1 MMNLIES
8 LCRTAIENKAE
19 DMYLREECTPR
30 FRIRGELI
38 EAEDIIFTKADM
50 DYFLNE
56 CGYDDSPTVETDLAW
71 ENSEGLRFRVNVF
84 NSLGSRS
91 AVLRP
96 LKEVKHSMAAL
107 GLPVQRLENW
117 LTRTHGLVLFTGAT
131 GSGKSTSLASGLS
144 WISKNFKKHIV
155 TIEDPVEY
163 LLKSDESLVSQR
175 QVGTDT
181 FSFED
186 GLRAALRQSPDVILV
201 GEIRDYETAKA
212 ALHACET
219 GHLVVSTLHSS
230 NVSET
235 VQRLLML
242 FPSGEREGALHVLS
256 RQLLGIISQKL
267 VPSESGGLH
276 LLVEHL
282 ENSGAVKKWLEDSEL
297 NKINDF
303 LVQGVQGENMTFI
316 NSIVMAYRSGL
327 ISEDTARGA
336 CDDPA
341 DFNRIILGV
350 SYGSR

>member
-1 MMNLIES
+1 MDLIET
-8 LCRTAIENKAE
+8 LCKLAVENNAE
-19 DMYLREECTPR
+19 DMYLREGCAPR
-30 FRIRGELI
+30 LRIRGELI
-38 EAEDIIFTKADM
+38 EVEGSIFSKEDMQD
-50 DYFLNE
+50 FLKQ
-56 CGYDDSPTVETDLAW
+56 CGFHVAPAQEADLAW
-71 ENSEGLRFRVNVF
+71 QNSAGLRFRVNIF
-84 NSLGSRS
+84 ESLGSRS

-96 LKEVKHSMAAL
+96 LKEVTKSMTDL
-107 GLPVQRLENW
+107 GLPVARLQNW
-117 LTRTHGLVLFTGAT
+117 LSRRHGLILFTGAT
-131 GSGKSTSLASGLS
+131 GSGKSTSLASALS
-144 WISKNFKKHIV
+144 WVSKNFKKHII

-163 LLKSDESLVSQR
+163 LLTSDESLVSQR
-175 QVGTDT
+175 QIGSDT
-181 FSFED
+181 STFER
-186 GLRAALRQSPDVILV
+186 GLRAALRQSPDIILV

-242 FPSGEREGALHVLS
+242 FPAAEREGALHVLS

-276 LLVEHL
+276 LLLEHL
-282 ENSGAVKKWLEDSEL
+282 ENSGAIKKWLEEAEL

-303 LVQGVQGENMTFI
+303 LIQGVQGENLTFI
-316 NSIVMAYRSGL
+316 SSIVQAYKAGQ

>member
-1 MMNLIES
+1 MDLLET
-8 LCRTAIENKAE
+8 LCTVAIENNAE
-19 DMYLREECTPR
+19 DMYLREDCPPR
-30 FRIRGELI
+30 LRIRGELI
-38 EAEDIIFTKADM
+38 EVEGTTFTRENMQD
-50 DYFLNE
+50 FLKE
-56 CGYDDSPTVETDLAW
+56 CGHSAILHQEADLAW
-71 ENSEGLRFRVNVF
+71 ENSIGQRFRVNIF
-84 NSLGSRS
+84 ESLGSRS

-96 LKEVKHSMAAL
+96 LREVTKSMEDL
-107 GLPVQRLENW
+107 GLPIERLQNW
-117 LTRTHGLVLFTGAT
+117 LSRRHGLILFTGAT
-131 GSGKSTSLASGLS
+131 GSGKSTSLASCLS

-175 QVGTDT
+175 QIGSDT
-181 FSFED
+181 STFER

-242 FPSGEREGALHVLS
+242 FPAAEREGALHVLS

-267 VPSESGGLH
+267 VPGQAGGLH
-276 LLVEHL
+276 LLLEHL
-282 ENSGAVKKWLEDSEL
+282 ENSGAIKKWLEEAEL

-303 LVQGVQGENMTFI
+303 LIQGVQGDNVTFI
-316 NSIVMAYRSGL
+316 HSIVEAYRAGL